1 MEEYCEDG
9 STLIINEKELMVIV
23 INKDERNKT
32 DYDTIQ
38 SAVNLLKD
46 RL

>member
-1 MEEYCEDG
+1 MEEYYEEG
-9 STLIINEKELMVIV
+9 TTLIINEKELMVIV
-23 INKDERNKT
+23 INKDVRNNT
-32 DYDTIQ
+32 DWDTIQ